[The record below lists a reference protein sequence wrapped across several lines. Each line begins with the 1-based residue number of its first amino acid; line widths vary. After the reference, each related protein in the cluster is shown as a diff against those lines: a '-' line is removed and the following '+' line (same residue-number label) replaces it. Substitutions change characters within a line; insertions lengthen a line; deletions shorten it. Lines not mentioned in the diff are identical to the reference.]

1 MAATEG
7 RAEGSGETGCSE
19 LSITCELGLYAIVKE
34 ARVGLTGFR
43 KCGIELPLTR
53 KFAVYSRGGMLA
65 SGVYGVVARQIVR
78 NGGFDPD
85 DLSMLDSV
93 FAHSWTLIESQY
105 TFANWEGRNA
115 SRERLATI
123 IVALA
128 KKHHLRKRLLVVRA
142 ASSFKTTPSS

>member
-1 MAATEG
+1 
-7 RAEGSGETGCSE
+7 
-19 LSITCELGLYAIVKE
+19 
-34 ARVGLTGFR
+34 
-43 KCGIELPLTR
+43 
-53 KFAVYSRGGMLA
+53 MLA

-142 ASSFKTTPSS
+142 ASSFKTTPRHDLVLLTAEVAQPCKMMARGTTNRGRRCD

>member
-34 ARVGLTGFR
+34 ARVGLTGLR

-53 KFAVYSRGGMLA
+53 KFAVYSRGGMLV
-65 SGVYGVVARQIVR
+65 SGVHGVVARQIVR

-85 DLSMLDSV
+85 DCQCSIV
-93 FAHSWTLIESQY
+93 FLPIR
-105 TFANWEGRNA
+105 GR
-115 SRERLATI
+115 
-123 IVALA
+123 
-128 KKHHLRKRLLVVRA
+128 
-142 ASSFKTTPSS
+142 